1 MFQISVSDP
10 NVLLNNNGLTA
21 INIAAKNPATSNK
34 RCDNQRLK
42 DLGYTFSYPSY
53 QEGYREQLND

>member
-1 MFQISVSDP
+1 MWEVMSW
-10 NVLLNNNGLTA
+10 LTKQMNCPA
-21 INIAAKNPATSNK
+21 PTEAPAKNPATSNK